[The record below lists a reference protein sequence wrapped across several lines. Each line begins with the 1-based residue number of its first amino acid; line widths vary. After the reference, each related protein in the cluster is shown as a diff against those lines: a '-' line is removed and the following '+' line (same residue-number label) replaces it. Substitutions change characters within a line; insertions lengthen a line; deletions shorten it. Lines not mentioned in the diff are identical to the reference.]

1 MSRSSTPSAEEPAG
15 SDVHSLGYFLFEVSD
30 LEAWDR
36 FLTKVIGTERG
47 SPFGERLVPYRVDDR
62 AARILLQEGPADDLV
77 ALGFETRSV
86 RALHHIADRIRNA
99 GHRVEAL
106 SMLEANARGVECSL
120 RTFEPGGVAIE
131 LYHGPRLAEAPFQRR
146 VVKAGFVTGDQGV
159 GHLALRADDVARTR
173 SYFEQLL
180 SFGLSDH
187 IRCTLPGDFE
197 VDITF
202 LHVNPRHHTV
212 ALGSGIPKHLH
223 HFMLQM
229 GSLDDVGA
237 ALDRAF
243 AHEVRIVQGLGRHP
257 NDQMVSFYCVTPSGF
272 ECELGWGGRTV
283 DESAW
288 NPATYDRI
296 SDWGHQSPYRR
307 PPKQRVEMGER
318 T

>member
-1 MSRSSTPSAEEPAG
+1 MSRPATSSPERPVTAG
-15 SDVHSLGYFLFEVSD
+15 VHSLGYFLFEVSD
-30 LEAWDR
+30 LDAWDR
-36 FLTKVIGTERG
+36 FLTEVIGVERG
-47 SPFGERLVPYRVDDR
+47 EELGEGLIPYRTDER
-62 AARILLQEGPADDLV
+62 AARILLREGPADDV
-77 ALGFETRSV
+77 IALGFEMSSEP
-86 RALHHIADRIRNA
+86 ALHGLAYRIREA
-99 GHRVEAL
+99 GHPVAAL
-106 SMLEANARGVECSL
+106 SGREANTRGVTGSF

-131 LYHGPRLAEAPFQRR
+131 LCYGPLDAETQFRR
-146 VVKAGFVTGDQGV
+146 KLVKTGFVTGEQGV
-159 GHLALRADDVARTR
+159 GHLALRADDTARTR
-173 SYFEQLL
+173 SYFEELL

-243 AHEVRIVQGLGRHP
+243 SHDVRIVQGLGRHP

-283 DESAW
+283 DESTW
-288 NPATYDRI
+288 NPVTYDRI

-307 PPKQRVEMGER
+307 PPKQRLQMGER